1 MVFYCLWPIW
11 GGGQQR
17 RALGWG
23 IRIRSVSAI
32 VKRSRRYYPKNN
44 EQALHRYSCC
54 SSRYWHF
61 TPSSTGSHQ
70 DALKLM
76 NLVEKTGTTVS
87 INSNTFDKN
96 CIDKAGYYSYVKDK
110 IDVLIVCEDQVN
122 IKNAVELWETV
133 SHEAVHAAQACNG
146 GTYFKAKYHPR
157 MLRELRSLALHYAI
171 QLMGY
176 RGDHQLKE
184 LEAFWAELQTPETVI
199 EMVET
204 ACFDV

>member
-1 MVFYCLWPIW
+1 MNKLFTATAA
-11 GGGQQR
+11 
-17 RALGWG
+17 ALL
-23 IRIRSVSAI
+23 AI
-32 VKRSRRYYPKNN
+32 GTSLPA
-44 EQALHRYSCC
+44 QA
-54 SSRYWHF
+54 
-61 TPSSTGSHQ
+61 GSHQ

-87 INSNTFDKN
+87 INSNTYDKN

-122 IKNAVELWETV
+122 IKNADELWETV

-157 MLRELRSLALHYAI
+157 MLRELRSLAPHYSK
-171 QLMGY
+171 QLMRY